1 MKELLKKLCMCNGI
15 PGFEDEVR
23 ELIRAEVEPYA
34 DKIEVDPMGSLY
46 VFKKGRKTPKYTRMV
61 TAHMDEVGFMVRSV
75 TEDGYLKLAAAGGI
89 DPRVVVGRRV
99 LIGDKLIHGVAGL
112 RAIHL
117 TSAEERKV
125 APGMDD
131 LYIDIGADSKEE
143 AEEMVSI
150 ADPIYFDSEFIQFG
164 DGRVKAKAIDD
175 RIGCAV
181 MTRLVKEE
189 PEYDTWFVWL
199 VGEEIGGRGARVAAQ
214 RINPGICLNLEGTS
228 AGDLPGVPAHIR
240 ACQLGKGP
248 AISLMD
254 GKTVYTRRIIKELT
268 AAADKA
274 GVTWQYR
281 LSANAGN
288 DAGPIPQA
296 NGGCEICTISAPIR
310 YMHSACNVAAWSD
323 LEAMEQLAR
332 IFVNEVSDR
341 V

>member
-1 MKELLKKLCMCNGI
+1 MKELLKKLCMTNGI

-23 ELIRAEVEPYA
+23 EVIRAEVAPYA
-34 DKIEVDPMGSLY
+34 DKIEVDPLGNLY
-46 VFKKGRKTPKYTRMV
+46 AFKKGRKTPKHTRMV
-61 TAHMDEVGFMVRSV
+61 SAHMDEVGFMVRSI
-75 TEDGYLKLAAAGGI
+75 TEEGYIKLAAAGGI
-89 DPRVVVGRRV
+89 DPRVVVGRRM
-99 LIGDKLIHGVAGL
+99 LLGDSGIHGVCGL

-117 TSAEERKV
+117 TSQEERKI

-131 LYIDIGADSKEE
+131 LYVDIGADSKEE
-143 AEEMVSI
+143 AESMVSL
-150 ADPIYFDSEFIQFG
+150 ADPIYFDSQWVEFG
-164 DGRVKAKAIDD
+164 DQRIKAKAIDD

-181 MTRLVKEE
+181 MARLIKEE
-189 PEYDTWFVWL
+189 LEYDTWFVWV
-199 VGEEIGGRGARVAAQ
+199 VGEEIGGRGSRVAAQ
-214 RINPGICLNLEGTS
+214 RINPGLCLNLEGTS

-248 AISLMD
+248 AVSLMD
-254 GKTVYTRRIIKELT
+254 GKTVYTRRVVRELT

-281 LSANAGN
+281 LSANSGN
-288 DAGPIPQA
+288 DAGPIHQA

-310 YMHSACNVAAWSD
+310 YMHSACNVAHYAD

-332 IFVNEVSDR
+332 IFVNEVTDR